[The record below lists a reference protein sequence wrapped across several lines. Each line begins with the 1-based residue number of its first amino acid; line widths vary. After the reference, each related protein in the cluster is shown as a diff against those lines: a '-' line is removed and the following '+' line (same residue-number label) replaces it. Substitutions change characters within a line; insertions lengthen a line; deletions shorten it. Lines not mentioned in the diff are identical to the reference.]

1 MKQSAHLDF
10 ECWLIAIMALTL
22 DTKEK
27 VSDLLNK
34 LNWQE
39 QLDNLNKNDLLAIS
53 DSLDLNY
60 NVGNTKSEIKTG
72 IVRQLVVSPLEEL
85 GSMSETLTVTNKQDE
100 DEKPSFPK
108 TFTTV
113 RTEELMLEIELKK
126 LEVQQKEIEAQERIR
141 MK

>member
-10 ECWLIAIMALTL
+10 GCWLIAIMALTL

-113 RTEELMLEIELKK
+113 RTEELKLEIELKK